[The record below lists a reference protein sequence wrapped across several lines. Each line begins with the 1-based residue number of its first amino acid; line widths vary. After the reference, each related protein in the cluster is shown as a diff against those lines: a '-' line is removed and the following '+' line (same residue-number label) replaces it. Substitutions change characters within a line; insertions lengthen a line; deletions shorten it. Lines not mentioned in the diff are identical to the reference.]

1 MQQEKIWDYFQ
12 GEGVGSF
19 DGNATRL
26 KFLVR
31 RLLPADKRVLNI
43 GVGNGY
49 LEKTLR
55 SESHAEVYSLDPSE
69 AAIAR
74 LRSAAGMDADHAKV
88 GYSQA
93 MPFPDGSFDVVI
105 MSEVIEHLD
114 EAVIAET
121 FREVSRVLDDHGRY
135 LGTVPADERLEDS
148 QVACPNC
155 GEVFHRWGHVQSFS
169 RERLSHLLGRD
180 FDKVI
185 VRRVYFGSWHTL
197 NWKGRAK
204 WLVKKSLQ
212 FAGAGGGGE
221 NLYFEAA
228 RRPSR

>member
-19 DGNATRL
+19 EGNATRL
-26 KFLVR
+26 RFLTR
-31 RLLPADKRVLNI
+31 QLLPADKRVLNI

-55 SESHAEVYSLDPSE
+55 AESRADVYSLDPSE
-69 AAIAR
+69 GAVER
-74 LRSAAGMDADHAKV
+74 LRNTAGMDSDHAKV

-93 MPFPDGSFDVVI
+93 LPFPDGSFDVVI

-114 EAVIAET
+114 DAVIAET
-121 FREVSRVLDDHGRY
+121 FREVSRVLGQHGRY
-135 LGTVPADERLEDS
+135 LGTVPADEKLENS
-148 QVACPNC
+148 QVACPRC

-169 RERLSHLLGRD
+169 RERLASLLGRE
-180 FDKVI
+180 FDKVT
-185 VRRVYFGSWHTL
+185 VRHVYFGSWHTL

-204 WLVKKSLQ
+204 WMVKKSLQ
-212 FAGAGGGGE
+212 LAGVGGTGE

-228 RRPSR
+228 RRTAT

>member
-12 GEGVGSF
+12 GEAVDSF

-26 KFLVR
+26 RFLAR
-31 RLLPADKRVLNI
+31 QLRPADKRVLNI
-43 GVGNGY
+43 GVGNGF

-55 SESHAEVYSLDPSE
+55 SNSRAEIYSLDPSE
-69 AAIAR
+69 GAVER
-74 LRSAAGMDADHAKV
+74 LRGAAGMDAEHARV

-93 MPFPDGSFDVVI
+93 MPFPDGAFDVVI

-114 EAVIAET
+114 DAVIDST
-121 FREVSRVLDDHGRY
+121 FREVSRVLAGHGRY
-135 LGTVPADERLEDS
+135 LGTVPADEKLEAS
-148 QVACPNC
+148 RVACPHC

-169 RERLSHLLGRD
+169 RERLANLLGRE
-180 FDKVI
+180 FDRVI
-185 VRRVYFGSWHTL
+185 VRRLYFGSWHTL

-204 WLVKKSLQ
+204 WMLKQFLQ
-212 FAGAGGGGE
+212 FVGSGGGGS

-228 RRPSR
+228 RRASR